1 LRNDNSTMSVFIY
14 LQDSTFFTVSVFLL
28 SLCIGSFLNV
38 VIHRLPLMEE
48 REWQDAVAEMENR
61 EPSKEARISL
71 MWPGSRCPK
80 CGHVITALEN
90 IPVISYLF
98 LRGRC
103 SQCKTAISPRYPLV
117 ELFTAV
123 LSALVAW
130 QFGPGWQAFGPLVLV
145 WCLVA
150 LSFIDFD
157 TQLLPDAI
165 TLPLVWFGLLLAL
178 LKLSPLSLESAV
190 IGAMVGYLS
199 LWSVFWLYYG
209 IKSLTNWLYKRDDPK
224 EGMGY
229 GDFKLLAC
237 LGAFLGWKAVP
248 VIILLSSVV
257 GACVGISMILLLRHD
272 RRVPIPFGPYIAIA
286 GVLTLFIGQP
296 LIRLVVPF

>member
-1 LRNDNSTMSVFIY
+1 MSVITY
-14 LQDSTFFTVSVFLL
+14 LQDSTFFTVTVFLL

-61 EPSKEARISL
+61 EPSKEPHVSL

-103 SQCKTAISPRYPLV
+103 SGCKTHISLRYPLV

-130 QFGPGWQAFGPLVLV
+130 KFGPGWQTFGLLMLV
-145 WCLVA
+145 WSVIA

-165 TLPLVWFGLLLAL
+165 TLPLVWLGILLAL
-178 LKLSPLSLESAV
+178 LKVSALPLESAV

-209 IKSLTNWLYKRDDPK
+209 VKSLTNWLYKRDDPK

-229 GDFKLLAC
+229 GDFKLLAGF
-237 LGAFLGWKAVP
+237 GAFLGWKAVP

-257 GACVGISMILLLRHD
+257 GAFIGISMVLLLRHD

-286 GVLTLFIGQP
+286 GIVTLFAGEP
-296 LIRLVVPF
+296 LIKMVVPF

>member
-1 LRNDNSTMSVFIY
+1 MSAFLY
-14 LQDSTFFTVSVFLL
+14 LQDPTFLVISVFLL
-28 SLCIGSFLNV
+28 GLCVGSFLNV

-48 REWQDAVAEMENR
+48 REWQDAVAEMEGR
-61 EPSKEARISL
+61 EPSKEARVSL

-90 IPVISYLF
+90 IPVISYLC

-103 SQCKTAISPRYPLV
+103 SGCHTPISPRYPLV

-123 LSALVAW
+123 MSALVAW
-130 QFGPGWQAFGPLVLV
+130 KFGPAWQTLGLLVLV
-145 WCLVA
+145 WCLIA

-165 TLPLVWFGLLLAL
+165 TLPLVWLGILLAL
-178 LKLSPLSLESAV
+178 LKVSPLSLESAV
-190 IGAMVGYLS
+190 IGAMAGYLS

-209 IKSLTNWLYKRDDPK
+209 VKSLTNWLYKRDDPK

-229 GDFKLLAC
+229 GDFKLLAG

-248 VIILLSSVV
+248 VIILLSSVL
-257 GACVGISMILLLRHD
+257 GAFVGISMVLLLRHD

-286 GVLTLFIGQP
+286 GIVTMFAGAP
-296 LIRLVVPF
+296 LIRMVVPF